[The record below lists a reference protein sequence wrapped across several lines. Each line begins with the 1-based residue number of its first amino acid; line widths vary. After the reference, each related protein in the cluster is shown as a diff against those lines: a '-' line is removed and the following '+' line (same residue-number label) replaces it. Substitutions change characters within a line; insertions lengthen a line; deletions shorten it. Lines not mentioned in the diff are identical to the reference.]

1 MRFAFAMHFPLH
13 KKKGKENCTEE
24 NFLFLRSEIL
34 FISRPSLFV
43 VVVIAAAVAADA
55 NASFV

>member
-1 MRFAFAMHFPLH
+1 MRFTFAMHFPLINGE
-13 KKKGKENCTEE
+13 GKRIVRKR
-24 NFLFLRSEIL
+24 NFLFLRSAIL